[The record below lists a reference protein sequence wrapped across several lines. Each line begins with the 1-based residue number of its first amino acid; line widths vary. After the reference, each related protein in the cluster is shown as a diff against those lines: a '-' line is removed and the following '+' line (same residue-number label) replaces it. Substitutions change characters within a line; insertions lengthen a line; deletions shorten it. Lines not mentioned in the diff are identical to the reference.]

1 VDWNDLRY
9 FLGVARSGGLTRTA
23 SDLRVSQSTVSRRIS
38 EFEASLGMTPFA
50 RHQTGYFLTDAGS
63 EVLRHAET
71 VEESILALERSAT
84 GLDKA
89 PAGTVRLSTSE
100 SLATDLII
108 PAMPGTARRQ
118 MNAHGGGALVAGSAA
133 STRMRLLRPGGRAAR
148 EQSAAMGALTK
159 WI

>member
-1 VDWNDLRY
+1 
-9 FLGVARSGGLTRTA
+9 
-23 SDLRVSQSTVSRRIS
+23 
-38 EFEASLGMTPFA
+38 MTPFA

-71 VEESILALERSAT
+71 VEESILAT

-118 MNAHGGGALVAGSAA
+118 MNAHGGGALVAGSAH
-133 STRMRLLRPGGRAAR
+133 RLECAYFGQEAALPVNKAPRWERLRSGSDIGTGFNRLKTEMATND
-148 EQSAAMGALTK
+148 GL
-159 WI
+159 